1 MYYDKRIRYIDYLEN
16 GEKKRNCGY
25 VKATVTGGRLLLEV
39 RIRDLYE
46 TDDVA
51 SEVALEGGGTES
63 RIGTVQIKQG
73 CGCFRWEYL
82 DPEQEGDGIAL
93 GAGMRYGQLERIQ
106 VQLSPRRSLRCIWR
120 AAETAG
126 ENGTSAQ
133 AAYAP
138 KENGQSVQ
146 QEDVPAQRIAGE
158 SAQGDIPGE
167 AVYYEPRP
175 EDSARESM
183 RPEPQPVPQPEDS
196 VRETVHSASQ
206 SEISPES
213 VSRETAGSGLRPI
226 SQAEDAVGKSV
237 LPELQPGSQPE
248 DYKEDGMDPVID
260 AAEIEG
266 VTLQEPQ
273 PENLPES
280 TDPADM
286 GESTDPADMR
296 ESADPADMGERT
308 EPQRTRQTPRMASM
322 SEDKWR
328 QLQKIH
334 PHIRPFQD
342 EREYLSLRPEDFVIL
357 SSGSYRLVQNSF
369 LLHGYFNYE
378 HLILTRVQQKSG
390 DQYYIGVPGNF
401 FEKEKQVAIMYG
413 FESFECRREP
423 ASEGEFGYY
432 MIRVDL

>member
-73 CGCFRWEYL
+73 CGSFRWEYL
-82 DPEQEGDGIAL
+82 DPEREGDGIAL

-138 KENGQSVQ
+138 KENGQSAQ
-146 QEDVPAQRIAGE
+146 QEDVPAQRIAGK

-167 AVYYEPRP
+167 AVYYEPR
-175 EDSARESM
+175 
-183 RPEPQPVPQPEDS
+183 PEDS

-248 DYKEDGMDPVID
+248 DYKEDGMNPVID

-273 PENLPES
+273 PENLP
-280 TDPADM
+280 
-286 GESTDPADMR
+286 ESTDPADMR

>member
-46 TDDVA
+46 TDDVT

-73 CGCFRWEYL
+73 CGSFRWEYL
-82 DPEQEGDGIAL
+82 DPEREGDGIAL

-138 KENGQSVQ
+138 KENGQSAQ
-146 QEDVPAQRIAGE
+146 QEDVPAQRIAGK

-167 AVYYEPRP
+167 AVYYEPR
-175 EDSARESM
+175 
-183 RPEPQPVPQPEDS
+183 PEDS

-286 GESTDPADMR
+286 R
-296 ESADPADMGERT
+296 ESADPTDMGERT

>member
-73 CGCFRWEYL
+73 CGSFRWEYL

-138 KENGQSVQ
+138 KENGQSAQ
-146 QEDVPAQRIAGE
+146 SDDVPALSIDGDSARCEPYLE
-158 SAQGDIPGE
+158 SAQGGIPGE
-167 AVYYEPRP
+167 AVYFESQP
-175 EDSARESM
+175 EQAAGERV
-183 RPEPQPVPQPEDS
+183 RPEPQSVPRPEDS

-206 SEISPES
+206 PEISPES
-213 VSRETAGSGLRPI
+213 VSRETSGSGLRLI
-226 SQAEDAVGKSV
+226 SQAQDAVGISAF
-237 LPELQPGSQPE
+237 PELQPGSPTDNHQG
-248 DYKEDGMDPVID
+248 DAMDPVID
-260 AAEIEG
+260 AAEIGEIPP
-266 VTLQEPQ
+266 QEPQ
-273 PENLPES
+273 P
-280 TDPADM
+280 
-286 GESTDPADMR
+286 

>member
-73 CGCFRWEYL
+73 CGSFRWEYL
-82 DPEQEGDGIAL
+82 DPEREGDGIAL

-138 KENGQSVQ
+138 KENGQSAQ
-146 QEDVPAQRIAGE
+146 QEDVPAQRIAGK

-167 AVYYEPRP
+167 AVYYEPR
-175 EDSARESM
+175 
-183 RPEPQPVPQPEDS
+183 PEDS

-273 PENLPES
+273 PENLP
-280 TDPADM
+280 
-286 GESTDPADMR
+286 ESTDPADMR

>member
-73 CGCFRWEYL
+73 CGSFRWEYL
-82 DPEQEGDGIAL
+82 DPEREGDGIAL
-93 GAGMRYGQLERIQ
+93 GAGIRYGQLERIQ

-138 KENGQSVQ
+138 KENGQSAQ
-146 QEDVPAQRIAGE
+146 QEDVPAQRIAGK

-167 AVYYEPRP
+167 AVYYEPR
-175 EDSARESM
+175 
-183 RPEPQPVPQPEDS
+183 PEDS

-260 AAEIEG
+260 VAEIEG

-273 PENLPES
+273 PENLP
-280 TDPADM
+280 
-286 GESTDPADMR
+286 ESTDPADMR

-357 SSGSYRLVQNSF
+357 HSGSYRLVQNSF

>member
-73 CGCFRWEYL
+73 CGSFRWEYL
-82 DPEQEGDGIAL
+82 DPEREGDGIAL

-138 KENGQSVQ
+138 KENGQSAQ
-146 QEDVPAQRIAGE
+146 QEDVPAQRIARK

-167 AVYYEPRP
+167 AVYYEPR
-175 EDSARESM
+175 
-183 RPEPQPVPQPEDS
+183 PEDS

-248 DYKEDGMDPVID
+248 DYKEDGMDPMID

-273 PENLPES
+273 PENLPEN

-296 ESADPADMGERT
+296 ESADSADMGERA

-357 SSGSYRLVQNSF
+357 SAGSYRLVQNSF

>member
-1 MYYDKRIRYIDYLEN
+1 M
-16 GEKKRNCGY
+16 
-25 VKATVTGGRLLLEV
+25 LEV

-46 TDDVA
+46 TDDVT

-73 CGCFRWEYL
+73 CGSFRWEYL
-82 DPEQEGDGIAL
+82 DPEREGDGIAL

-138 KENGQSVQ
+138 KENGQSAQ
-146 QEDVPAQRIAGE
+146 QEDVPAQRIAGK

-167 AVYYEPRP
+167 AVYYEPR
-175 EDSARESM
+175 
-183 RPEPQPVPQPEDS
+183 PEDS

-286 GESTDPADMR
+286 R
-296 ESADPADMGERT
+296 ESADPTDMGERT

>member
-73 CGCFRWEYL
+73 CGSFRWEYL
-82 DPEQEGDGIAL
+82 DPEREGDGIAL

-138 KENGQSVQ
+138 KENGQSAQ

-175 EDSARESM
+175 EDSA
-183 RPEPQPVPQPEDS
+183 
-196 VRETVHSASQ
+196 RETVHSASQ

-273 PENLPES
+273 PENLP
-280 TDPADM
+280 
-286 GESTDPADMR
+286 ESTDPADMR

>member
-73 CGCFRWEYL
+73 CGSFRWEYL
-82 DPEQEGDGIAL
+82 DPEREGDGIAL
-93 GAGMRYGQLERIQ
+93 GAGIRYGQLERIQ

-138 KENGQSVQ
+138 KENGQSAQ
-146 QEDVPAQRIAGE
+146 QEDVPAQRIAGK

-167 AVYYEPRP
+167 AVYYEPR
-175 EDSARESM
+175 
-183 RPEPQPVPQPEDS
+183 PEDS

-260 AAEIEG
+260 VAEIEG

-273 PENLPES
+273 PENLP
-280 TDPADM
+280 
-286 GESTDPADMR
+286 ESTDPADMR

>member
-46 TDDVA
+46 TDDVT

-73 CGCFRWEYL
+73 CGSFRWEYL
-82 DPEQEGDGIAL
+82 DPEREGDGIAL

-138 KENGQSVQ
+138 KENGQSAQ
-146 QEDVPAQRIAGE
+146 QEDVPAQRIAGK

-167 AVYYEPRP
+167 AVYYEPR
-175 EDSARESM
+175 
-183 RPEPQPVPQPEDS
+183 PEDS

-273 PENLPES
+273 PENLP
-280 TDPADM
+280 
-286 GESTDPADMR
+286 ESTDPADMR

>member
-51 SEVALEGGGTES
+51 SEVALEGGGTER

-138 KENGQSVQ
+138 KENGQSAQ
-146 QEDVPAQRIAGE
+146 QEDVPAQRIAGK

-183 RPEPQPVPQPEDS
+183 RPEPQSVPRPEDS
-196 VRETVHSASQ
+196 VWETVHSASQ
-206 SEISPES
+206 PEISPES

-226 SQAEDAVGKSV
+226 SQAEDAVGISAF
-237 LPELQPGSQPE
+237 PELQPGSQLE
-248 DYKEDGMDPVID
+248 DHKEDGMDPVID

-286 GESTDPADMR
+286 R
-296 ESADPADMGERT
+296 ESADLADMGGSA

-357 SSGSYRLVQNSF
+357 SVGSYRLVQNSF

>member
-73 CGCFRWEYL
+73 CGSFRWEYL
-82 DPEQEGDGIAL
+82 DPEREGDGIAL

-138 KENGQSVQ
+138 KENGQSAQ
-146 QEDVPAQRIAGE
+146 QEDVPAQRIAGK

-167 AVYYEPRP
+167 AVYYEPRL
-175 EDSARESM
+175 
-183 RPEPQPVPQPEDS
+183 EDS

-280 TDPADM
+280 TDPV
-286 GESTDPADMR
+286 DMR

-357 SSGSYRLVQNSF
+357 SAGSYRLVQNSF